1 MCYEVAIKTRKGRC
15 TVEWLIPIIICVL
28 VGVILLVVEM
38 FMPGFGIPGIS
49 GSILLLAGIVMTWY
63 EYGAKVGL
71 GMAIAVLAVLGI
83 VISISLKSINSGKM
97 NSALILKDA
106 VNDGGKSE
114 REEMQLLVG
123 KEGKTV
129 TALRPVGAAEFECGK
144 LNVQGDAE
152 FIEKGVAVRIMRVDG
167 TTIYVKRV

>member
-1 MCYEVAIKTRKGRC
+1 M
-15 TVEWLIPIIICVL
+15 EWLVPIIICVL
-28 VGVILLVVEM
+28 VGVVLLVVEM

-49 GSILLLAGIVMTWY
+49 GAVLLLAGIVMTWF

-71 GMAIAVLAVLGI
+71 GMAVALLALLGI
-83 VISISLKSINSGKM
+83 VISISLKSVNSGRLT
-97 NSALILKDA
+97 NSELVLRDA

-123 KEGKTV
+123 KEGTTV
-129 TALRPVGAAEFECGK
+129 SALRPVGAAEFECGK
-144 LNVQGDAE
+144 LNVQGDSE
-152 FIEKGVAVRIMRVDG
+152 FIEKGVKVRIIRVDG

>member
-1 MCYEVAIKTRKGRC
+1 M
-15 TVEWLIPIIICVL
+15 EWLVPIIICVL
-28 VGVILLVVEM
+28 VGVVLLVVEM

-49 GSILLLAGIVMTWY
+49 GAVLLLAGIVMTWL

-71 GMAIAVLAVLGI
+71 GMTVAVLALLGI
-83 VISISLKSINSGKM
+83 VISISLKSVKSGRLTD
-97 NSALILKDA
+97 SELVLRDA

-123 KEGKTV
+123 KEGTTL

-144 LNVQGDAE
+144 LNVQGDSE
-152 FIEKGVAVRIMRVDG
+152 FIEKGVKVRIIRVDG
-167 TTIYVKRV
+167 TTIYVKKA

>member
-1 MCYEVAIKTRKGRC
+1 M
-15 TVEWLIPIIICVL
+15 EWLIPIIICVL

-49 GSILLLAGIVMTWY
+49 GSILLLAGIVMTWF

-71 GMAIAVLAVLGI
+71 GMTIAVLAVLGI
-83 VISISLKSINSGKM
+83 VISISLKSVNSEKVK
-97 NSALILKDA
+97 NSPLILQDA

-144 LNVQGDAE
+144 LNVQGDSE